1 MGSLRDAWDNTTVEL
16 AYFKKKE
23 KERHSVFASPL
34 AMKD

>member
-23 KERHSVFASPL
+23 KKRHSVFTSTL
-34 AMKD
+34 TMED

>member
-16 AYFKKKE
+16 AHFKKKE

-34 AMKD
+34 AMGD